1 MGCKSEN
8 LVVEASQN
16 YSEFDT
22 GMKQDPGVN
31 VTQES
36 QVVRESLV
44 LLSLTGR
51 K

>member
-1 MGCKSEN
+1 MGCKGQN
-8 LVVEASQN
+8 QMAEASQD

-36 QVVRESLV
+36 QMVGESLV
-44 LLSLTGR
+44 LLSFTGR